1 MKKASVPDKTVNSL
15 TSGDNAEKEEAPK
28 DPTEDYVCL
37 RDAED
42 GSMYYGEV
50 GYQKKE
56 TGQVIKHNTPTYNEQ
71 IKPLTEE

>member
-1 MKKASVPDKTVNSL
+1 MKKASQPDKTINSL

-50 GYQKKE
+50 GY
-56 TGQVIKHNTPTYNEQ
+56 
-71 IKPLTEE
+71 

>member
-1 MKKASVPDKTVNSL
+1 MKRASQPDKTVDSLNS
-15 TSGDNAEKEEAPK
+15 GADKEAPK
-28 DPTEDYVCL
+28 DPTDDYVCL

-56 TGQVIKHNTPTYNEQ
+56 TGQVIKHNSAAYDAQ
-71 IKPLTEE
+71 IKSLTEE